1 MIPLIII
8 LSVSALAAAFLLLP
22 VSLHIKFDGDFTAKI
37 KIAGIKAYEPAWE
50 EEHPSEKAA
59 DSDKKARTDNSMRK
73 MFGKLE
79 DRLGFSGA
87 VKEIFSFVKSLLKR
101 LKKQLGHIA
110 VRRLCLN
117 IRVASS
123 DAAQTAVE
131 YGAVCSAVYPALSFL
146 DSVTDIKMKRINI
159 LSDFNSEK
167 SDFSFSV
174 IIRIKIIFLIILAFQ
189 AFSEYN
195 KFITRNEL

>member
-22 VSLHIKFDGDFTAKI
+22 VSLHIKFDGDFSAKI
-37 KIAGIKAYEPAWE
+37 KIAGIKAYEPAE
-50 EEHPSEKAA
+50 EESPSEKAA
-59 DSDKKARTDNSMRK
+59 DSEKKARTDNNMRK

-146 DSVTDIKMKRINI
+146 DSVTDIKIKRINI
-159 LSDFNSEK
+159 FSDFNSEK

>member
-8 LSVSALAAAFLLLP
+8 LSVSTLAAAFLLLP
-22 VSLHIKFDGDFTAKI
+22 VSLHIKFDGDFSAKI
-37 KIAGIKAYEPAWE
+37 KIAGIKAYEPGE
-50 EEHPSEKAA
+50 EESPSEKAA
-59 DSDKKARTDNSMRK
+59 DSEKKARTDNNMRK

-146 DSVTDIKMKRINI
+146 DSVTDIKIKRINI
-159 LSDFNSEK
+159 FSDFNSEK

>member
-22 VSLHIKFDGDFTAKI
+22 VSLHIKFDGDFSAKI
-37 KIAGIKAYEPAWE
+37 KIAGIKAYEPAE
-50 EEHPSEKAA
+50 EESPSEKAA
-59 DSDKKARTDNSMRK
+59 NSEKKARTDNNMRK

-146 DSVTDIKMKRINI
+146 DSVTDIKIKRINI
-159 LSDFNSEK
+159 FSDFNSEK